1 MKYPTVKIN
10 GKEIEYFVKGEG
22 KDIIFIHGLGS
33 SLKTWKKTIN
43 KISNKFRCWVISLP
57 EFKDFKIRRY
67 SELIEIFIEKL
78 KIQDPYIVGSS
89 LGGLISIDLADR
101 NEIGK
106 MILVSTPLTRITPKG
121 LKKLANS
128 LDDKI
133 NDDEFFK
140 KLSKWLLLRIPF
152 TKDRLKK
159 ISIKSLVNYAR
170 GIVDMDFPFDCSKL
184 KLDEEF
190 ILVYGKDDFIL
201 KLLHGLD
208 LYEEIGAEKIIV
220 LDSNHSIPTKNP
232 KKLADIIENFF
243 TERPKS
249 SLEDFVEFSIDSL
262 KELLEFV
269 KKNS

>member
-22 KDIIFIHGLGS
+22 KEIIFIHGLGG
-33 SLKTWKKTIN
+33 SLKIWKKTVTE
-43 KISNKFRCWVISLP
+43 ISNKFKCWVISLP
-57 EFKDFKIRRY
+57 EYKDFKIRRY

-78 KIQDPYIVGSS
+78 KIQDPYIIGHS

-121 LKKLANS
+121 LKKLTDS

-133 NDDEFFK
+133 NEDELFK
-140 KLSKWLLLRIPF
+140 ELSEWLFSRIPF
-152 TKDRLKK
+152 TKDRFEKT
-159 ISIKSLVNYAR
+159 SIKSFLNYAK
-170 GIVDMDFPFDCSKL
+170 GIIGMDFPFDCSKL
-184 KLDEEF
+184 KLDEKF

-201 KLLHGLD
+201 KVLHGLD
-208 LYEEIGAEKIIV
+208 LYEEIGAEKIVV

-249 SLEDFVEFSIDSL
+249 SLEDFVEFSVDSF
-262 KELLEFV
+262 KELLEFA